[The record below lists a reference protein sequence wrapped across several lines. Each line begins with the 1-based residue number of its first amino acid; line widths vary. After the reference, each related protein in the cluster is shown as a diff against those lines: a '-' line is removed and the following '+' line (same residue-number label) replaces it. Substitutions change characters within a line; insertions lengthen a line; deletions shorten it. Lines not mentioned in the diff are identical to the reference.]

1 MKRTVV
7 VLAGGLGTRVAHIT
21 GEDTPKA
28 MLPVCGR
35 AFIDWKLAEL
45 VAAGADEVVMLV
57 GHGADSL
64 HAHIGPMTYDR
75 VPVHYAEDGPRLLG
89 TGGAIRRVLDRLP
102 NPFWATY
109 GDSLL
114 SAPLEAVEARLARN
128 RSLTGIMTVLCNQ
141 DRWET
146 SNVSVD
152 DDLLVAAYE
161 KGSPA
166 GSHEYIDYGMLLL
179 RHELFTRS
187 GDDSRFDLSDVLC
200 KAVGSHSLG
209 AAVVRE
215 RFHDIGTKEAWCE
228 TEKWARET
236 ALWER
241 LQRRI
246 DERAAARDLHRP

>member
-21 GEDTPKA
+21 GEDIPKA

-57 GHGADSL
+57 GHGASSL
-64 HAHIGPMTYDR
+64 RAHIGPTTHDG
-75 VPVHYAEDGPRLLG
+75 VSVQYAEDGPQLLG

-114 SAPLEAVEARLARN
+114 SVPVESVEARLARDE
-128 RSLTGIMTVLCNQ
+128 RLTGIMTVLRNQ
-141 DRWET
+141 DRGEP

-152 DDLLVAAYE
+152 GDLLVTAYE

-166 GSHEYIDYGMLLL
+166 GTHEYIDYGMLLL
-179 RHELFTRS
+179 RHELFARS
-187 GDDSRFDLSDVLC
+187 GADSRFDLSDVLC
-200 KAVGSHSLG
+200 GAIGSHNLG
-209 AAVVRE
+209 AAIVRE
-215 RFHDIGTKEAWCE
+215 RFHDIGTEEAWCA
-228 TEKWARET
+228 TQKWARET

-241 LQRRI
+241 LQTRI
-246 DERAAARDLHRP
+246 DERAAARDRHRS